1 MARHSILGVSK
12 VASLWANVYKE
23 TRVGDDIRIVLSKCG
38 RPDEYL
44 DLGDTQ
50 MLSWVSE
57 EWKGFLRGG
66 TITRKLVFVV
76 KDGKVISKTGQN
88 LERIAL

>member
-12 VASLWANVYKE
+12 VASLWARVYND
-23 TRVGDDIRIVLSKCG
+23 TTIGTDIREIFAKCG
-38 RPDEYL
+38 RPDEAL
-44 DLGDTQ
+44 NLGESI
-50 MLSWVSE
+50 MYSWVSE

-88 LERIAL
+88 LQKGAL